1 MSFKIELSVWSQ
13 PKHSACR
20 SLSRAQIFMVLYVG
34 GMQQNQQVLIADSEH
49 FLVLVLLGFFCLLA
63 CF

>member
-1 MSFKIELSVWSQ
+1 
-13 PKHSACR
+13 
-20 SLSRAQIFMVLYVG
+20 MVLYVG